1 MKLLFCIITSF
12 SSTIY
17 LVKIFCL
24 PSSSDIWNWS
34 FCLKALTS
42 CIWTLLSHHQF
53 HTLNLF
59 SKSFLCTFV
68 PMLRIRNRTDF
79 FFSPLIFILKWQT
92 KEACIQHP
100 KLDLNVYNE
109 DLRFHPKRSIRNGLS
124 FFQSNTNWTKCVKH
138 LKPQLSRHRAT
149 ENKRWFPRAGEV
161 RPMLGSVTALDSR
174 PQWVEGDPAGTRRTL
189 WIQHIGLKI

>member
-1 MKLLFCIITSF
+1 MELIILPKGLNQL
-12 SSTIY
+12 Y
-17 LVKIFCL
+17 LDIVKPSPISYTEFIQQIF
-24 PSSSDIWNWS
+24 PM
-34 FCLKALTS
+34 
-42 CIWTLLSHHQF
+42 H
-53 HTLNLF
+53 
-59 SKSFLCTFV
+59 LCSNAKNQEQ
-68 PMLRIRNRTDF
+68 NRLF